1 MTTKTQQLLDEC
13 EKQQTDNA
21 AQLAQV
27 TAQWSEAA
35 RTGCASVDELEQL
48 IERCNLVSKR
58 LVLRHTALLEQMSVD
73 AEQVRLADVQRVT
86 DECNAIAAGI
96 AQQYKAISGQSDRL
110 AAMFDKVLAD
120 GQAIHGKVHELMLL
134 GADAVP
140 AEILA
145 LSLASFTTNEKAGAF
160 HHKQNAV
167 YALSERI
174 VNNATQ
180 RIKTKR

>member
-1 MTTKTQQLLDEC
+1 MTTKTQQLLAEC
-13 EKQQTDNA
+13 EQQQKDNA

-35 RTGCASVDELEQL
+35 RTGADCEELEQL

-58 LVLRHTALLEQMSVD
+58 LVLRREVLEQQQQAD
-73 AEQVRLADVQRVT
+73 IEQARVADVERVT

-96 AQQYKAISGQSDRL
+96 AQQYKAISAQSDKL
-110 AAMFDKVLAD
+110 AGMFDKVLAD
-120 GQAIHGKVHELMLL
+120 GQAVHNKVHELMLL
-134 GADAVP
+134 EADEVP
-140 AEILA
+140 AEIRA

>member
-35 RTGCASVDELEQL
+35 RTGADCEELEQL

-73 AEQVRLADVQRVT
+73 AEQARVADVERVT

-120 GQAIHGKVHELMLL
+120 GQAIHNKVHELMLL
-134 GADAVP
+134 GADEVP
-140 AEILA
+140 AEIRA

>member
-35 RTGCASVDELEQL
+35 RTGADCEELEQL

-58 LVLRHTALLEQMSVD
+58 LVLRREALEQQQQAD
-73 AEQVRLADVQRVT
+73 AEQVRLADVERVT

-96 AQQYKAISGQSDRL
+96 AQQYKAISAQSDKL

-120 GQAIHGKVHELMLL
+120 GQTIHGKVHELMLL
-134 GADAVP
+134 GADEVP
-140 AEILA
+140 AEICA
-145 LSLASFTTNEKAGAF
+145 LDLSSFTTNEAAGAF

-180 RIKTKR
+180 KIQPKR

>member
-35 RTGCASVDELEQL
+35 RTGADCEELEQL

-58 LVLRHTALLEQMSVD
+58 LVLRREALEQQQQAD
-73 AEQVRLADVQRVT
+73 IEQVRLADVERVT

-96 AQQYKAISGQSDRL
+96 TQQYKALSVLSDKL

-120 GQAIHGKVHELMLL
+120 GQAIHNKVHELMLL
-134 GADAVP
+134 GADEVP
-140 AEILA
+140 AEICA

-180 RIKTKR
+180 RIQTKR

>member
-1 MTTKTQQLLDEC
+1 MTPRTEQLLAEC
-13 EKQQTDNA
+13 KKQQTDNA

-35 RTGCASVDELEQL
+35 RTGADCEELEQL

-58 LVLRHTALLEQMSVD
+58 LVLRREALEQQQQAD
-73 AEQVRLADVQRVT
+73 IEQARVADVERVT

-96 AQQYKAISGQSDRL
+96 AQQHKAISAQSDKL
-110 AAMFDKVLAD
+110 AGMFDKVLAD
-120 GQAIHGKVHELMLL
+120 GQAIHNKVHELMLL
-134 GADAVP
+134 EADEVP
-140 AEILA
+140 AEIRA

>member
-1 MTTKTQQLLDEC
+1 MTTKTKQLLDEC
-13 EKQQTDNA
+13 EQQQKDNA

-27 TAQWSEAA
+27 TSQWSEAA
-35 RTGCASVDELEQL
+35 RTGADCEELEQL

-58 LVLRHTALLEQMSVD
+58 LVLRREALEQQLAADVD
-73 AEQVRLADVQRVT
+73 ARRVADVERVT

-96 AQQYKAISGQSDRL
+96 AQQYKAISAQSDKL
-110 AAMFDKVLAD
+110 AGMFDKVLAD
-120 GQAIHGKVHELMLL
+120 GQTIYNKIHELMLL
-134 GADAVP
+134 EADEVP
-140 AEILA
+140 AEIRALDLA
-145 LSLASFTTNEKAGAF
+145 FTTNEKAGAF